1 MANSFEH
8 SNSNSTPNQFL
19 QAELIEDAFA
29 EKVAIHLSHWDFGDQ
44 AVKGVSEAEFKTEE
58 QEIFNIE
65 KFRCYFMRQLDTSTA
80 LGRTEVDFA
89 CTKENIHAWGNL
101 LETVQQAAEGKDQ
114 FNILVTGLSIAGKA
128 TLRRLVTNVFLQDNP
143 QKVASIDRD
152 YMRYPKDL
160 MLQQGVN
167 VIEDMH
173 GLDQK
178 PPYDQD
184 IAMYDLVLYVQPSEV
199 SHIKMI
205 ASRGKVWQ
213 EATHRKADLTDP
225 DSKIE
230 DNVLE
235 KMFQSMRSQGKAYR
249 SRQQVLTEDE
259 PVLEKLSQR
268 IPVIRIDTSAIVE
281 LAYA

>member
-1 MANSFEH
+1 MTNSFERP
-8 SNSNSTPNQFL
+8 SSTPNQFL

-29 EKVAIHLSHWDFGDQ
+29 EKVAIHLSHWDFDNQ
-44 AVKGVSEAEFKTEE
+44 AVKDVPEAKFKAEE

-80 LGRTEVDFA
+80 LGRTEVNFVSSR
-89 CTKENIHAWGNL
+89 ENIHTWGNL
-101 LETVQQAAEGKDQ
+101 LEVIRRAAKGKDQ
-114 FNILVTGLSIAGKA
+114 FNILVTGLPIAGKA
-128 TLRRLVTNVFLQDNP
+128 TLRRLVTNAFLQDNP
-143 QKVASIDRD
+143 QKVSSIDRD
-152 YMRYPKDL
+152 YMKYPKDL

-178 PPYDQD
+178 PPYEQD

-199 SHIKMI
+199 GHIKMI

-225 DSKIE
+225 DNKIQ
-230 DNVLE
+230 DSALE

-259 PVLEKLSQR
+259 PVLEKLSHKV
-268 IPVIRIDTSAIVE
+268 PVIKVDTAPIID